1 MEQDQKV
8 ADNHLCEPAFL
19 EKNLIKQHVGG
30 NASSHSWL
38 PWGVTF
44 PQMFLITSPTS
55 SCSIQRG
62 SGLLN

>member
-19 EKNLIKQHVGG
+19 EKKSHKAVCGV
-30 NASSHSWL
+30 NASSLSWL
-38 PWGVTF
+38 PWGVTC
-44 PQMFLITSPTS
+44 PQMLLVTSPAS

-62 SGLLN
+62 SGLLD

>member
-30 NASSHSWL
+30 NASSHS
-38 PWGVTF
+38 
-44 PQMFLITSPTS
+44 
-55 SCSIQRG
+55 
-62 SGLLN
+62 